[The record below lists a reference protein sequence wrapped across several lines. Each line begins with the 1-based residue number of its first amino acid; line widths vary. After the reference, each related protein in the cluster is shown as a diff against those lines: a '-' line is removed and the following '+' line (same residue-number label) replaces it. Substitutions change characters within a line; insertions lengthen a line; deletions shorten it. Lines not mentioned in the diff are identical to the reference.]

1 VPSFFSPSA
10 FKAFALLSLI
20 VSGLSGCGG
29 GGGADGVN
37 PGSGLAPSLS
47 STAVG
52 EGGSLII
59 SEVATNYFRND
70 VAWVEVFNR
79 SSEAVNLSSYTLRS
93 SHIRLDTGVNSLVPL
108 EFALPSIVVPAGAH
122 FVVAGKIHDNLRN
135 SSQIVYVE
143 NSGRVPFW
151 NANGSVE
158 LVRAGDTADFVRF
171 GTSMAVP
178 LGADAWNGRNV
189 DSLPSGA
196 NEHGKSIVRLV
207 SNGMADTNT
216 GADWSLVN
224 FATPAGLNDI
234 APGVV
239 DSDLDGIPDSAK
251 IAGGTY
257 AGLDLHAMGARSGRR
272 DIFVEIDYMKS
283 SDPALTPRR
292 EALQKIVDAFAA
304 KNIALHLDTGAL
316 HAPAF
321 DPALFNLGGGNAV
334 EFASCAELA
343 TSGVVKSGCVSFYDY
358 KSAEFDARRNLIF
371 HYALFA
377 NSLNADGSAGSSG
390 VAELHGNDLIVSLGG
405 YGFTASGTSSRNML
419 INFQAST
426 LMHELGHNLGLRHGG
441 NDDANYKPNHY
452 SIMNYMY
459 QFAGLSTTP
468 NTINAAERYYLL
480 NGLKGKTICN
490 LIENSPCT
498 DSFSMNYSDGSSA
511 PLDENALV
519 EASNIGRGS
528 VGGAY
533 ADWDNNNAFT
543 AYAFSRNINAQDG
556 DEKTVLK
563 DYDEWGN
570 LAVSFARTRSGSNFG
585 KSAVTTAPVLRTNPM
600 NQFTR
605 RPVAE
610 QPLPIQVRET
620 LRHLKEAH
628 AAQHGLHK

>member
-1 VPSFFSPSA
+1 VPSFSSPSV
-10 FKAFALLSLI
+10 FKAFALLAFITS
-20 VSGLSGCGG
+20 SLSGCGG
-29 GGGADGVN
+29 GGGGDSASSGA
-37 PGSGLAPSLS
+37 GLATSLS
-47 STAVG
+47 STALG
-52 EGGSLII
+52 EGVSLVI

-79 SSEAVNLSSYTLRS
+79 SSEPVNLSSYTLRS
-93 SHIRLDTGVNSLVPL
+93 SHLRLDTGVNSLVPL
-108 EFALPSIVVPAGAH
+108 EFALPSVLIPAGAYL
-122 FVVAGKIHDNLRN
+122 VVAGKIHDKLQN
-135 SSQIVYVE
+135 SSQMVYVE

-151 NANGSVE
+151 NTDGSLE
-158 LVRAGDTADFVRF
+158 LVKGGDTADFVRF
-171 GTSMAVP
+171 GTSMAPP
-178 LGADAWNGRNV
+178 LGANAWNGRNV

-196 NEHGKSIVRLV
+196 NEHCKSIVRLA
-207 SNGMADTNT
+207 SKGMADTNT

-224 FATPAGLNDI
+224 FATLAGVNDI

-257 AGLDLHAMGARSGRR
+257 AGLDLHAMGARLGRR
-272 DIFVEIDYMKS
+272 DIFVEIDYMKG

-316 HAPAF
+316 HTPVF

-334 EFASCAELA
+334 DFASCTGLP
-343 TSGVVKSGCVSFYDY
+343 TSGVTKSGCVSLYDY
-358 KSAEFDARRNLIF
+358 KSTQFDARRNLIF

-419 INFQAST
+419 INYQAST

-441 NDDANYKPNHY
+441 NEDMNYKPNHY

-468 NTINAAERYYLL
+468 DTIHAAERYYLL

-490 LIENSPCT
+490 LVENSPCT
-498 DSFSMNYSDGSSA
+498 ESFSMNYSDGSSA
-511 PLDENALV
+511 PLNENALV
-519 EASNIGRGS
+519 ESGNIGRGS

-543 AYAFSRNINAQDG
+543 GYVLGRNINPQDG

-563 DYDEWGN
+563 DYNEWGN
-570 LAVSFARTRSGSNFG
+570 LAVSFARTRSGSSFG
-585 KSAVTTAPVLRTNPM
+585 KSATVTMAPVLRTNPM
-600 NQFTR
+600 NRFTR
-605 RPVAE
+605 QPIAE
-610 QPLPIQVRET
+610 QPLPIEVRET
-620 LRHLKEAH
+620 LRQLREAH
-628 AAQHGLHK
+628 KK